1 MVAAIVTVAQ
11 QKGGA
16 GKTTLVVQLATA
28 LAADG
33 RHVALVDIDPQG
45 SLTAWMRRREHRSPQ
60 PPAEL
65 RFSMIG
71 GWRLSVELD
80 RLKREADLILV
91 DTPPHAQSDAKGAVR
106 AADLVLIPCQ
116 PSPLDVWA
124 SAATIDLARKE
135 RSPAVMVLN
144 RVPPRGRSLDEATT
158 AMRELGAPALEAR
171 LGNRQAF
178 VASIG
183 QGLGVVESEPKSA
196 AAEEAQA
203 LAREIA
209 DNAAPVSVAL
219 ARRMM
224 WTMLGEDHPMK
235 AHRADSRAMFARGQS
250 DDAREGVTSFLEKR
264 PARFG
269 DRVSDGLPEIFP
281 GREPPAFE

>member
-1 MVAAIVTVAQ
+1 MVAAIITVAQ

-28 LAADG
+28 LAAEG

-45 SLTAWMRRREHRSPQ
+45 SLTAWMRRREHRSPR

-91 DTPPHAQSDAKGAVR
+91 DTPPHAEAEAKAAIR
-106 AADLVLIPCQ
+106 AADLVLVPVQ

-144 RVPPRGRSLDEATT
+144 RVPPRGRSLDEATA

-203 LAREIA
+203 LARE
-209 DNAAPVSVAL
+209 V
-219 ARRMM
+219 
-224 WTMLGEDHPMK
+224 G
-235 AHRADSRAMFARGQS
+235 
-250 DDAREGVTSFLEKR
+250 
-264 PARFG
+264 
-269 DRVSDGLPEIFP
+269 
-281 GREPPAFE
+281 GRLS